1 MTIQWLVLRW
11 RLSLLYWRGSCHD
24 RHIDALHDHDL
35 SPPRRRQADDI
46 NDNTLDQI
54 LLEPNREAHVEHRV
68 VIEVPPVVVDQR
80 LIARVHP
87 ELENL
92 IDDVEIESVP
102 RFSYQIA
109 RHRVEER
116 RGWAVQETL
125 DADLDLR
132 HRYGTRGRRRARA
145 AEAAQ
150 RDLQR
155 GRIRAA

>member
-1 MTIQWLVLRW
+1 MTIQWVVLRW

-54 LLEPNREAHVEHRV
+54 LLESNREAHVEHRV

-87 ELENL
+87 ELEDL
-92 IDDVEIESVP
+92 IDDVENRKRTP
-102 RFSYQIA
+102 LF
-109 RHRVEER
+109 
-116 RGWAVQETL
+116 L
-125 DADLDLR
+125 
-132 HRYGTRGRRRARA
+132 
-145 AEAAQ
+145 
-150 RDLQR
+150 
-155 GRIRAA
+155 